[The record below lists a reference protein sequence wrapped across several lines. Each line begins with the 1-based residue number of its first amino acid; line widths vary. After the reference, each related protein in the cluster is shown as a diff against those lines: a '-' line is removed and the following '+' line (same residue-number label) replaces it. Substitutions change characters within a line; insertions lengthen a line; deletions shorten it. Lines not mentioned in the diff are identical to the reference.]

1 VFSRTAI
8 AFKEEE
14 GKRVG
19 KRDNNGKKRKADAAS
34 ISQPMQTTPV
44 RGYCE

>member
-1 VFSRTAI
+1 MHLKKRRGKGWE
-8 AFKEEE
+8 KEKIME
-14 GKRVG
+14 
-19 KRDNNGKKRKADAAS
+19 KKRKADAAS